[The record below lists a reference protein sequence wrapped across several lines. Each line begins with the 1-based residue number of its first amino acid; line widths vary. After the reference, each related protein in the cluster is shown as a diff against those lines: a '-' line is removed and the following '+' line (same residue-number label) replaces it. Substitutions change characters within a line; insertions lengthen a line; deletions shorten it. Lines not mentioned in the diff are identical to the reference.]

1 MNSGRLYCNN
11 YKMGKS
17 TTQLTFIIAVALANA
32 YGDSEGATS
41 LINDAFR
48 NFDVVEGSSCF

>member
-17 TTQLTFIIAVALANA
+17 TTQLTFIIAVAVANA
-32 YGDSEGATS
+32 YGDAEDTAIM
-41 LINDAFR
+41 INDTFR